1 VYNGEKNMFGGLKK
15 SASRLAIVAAAGVLS
30 TGAYA
35 ADLGGDCCADLE
47 ERVAELEATTA
58 RKGNRRMSLT
68 VYGWVNKTIMHWN
81 APTRGLEATSG
92 TYLGLDN
99 TNSATRFGFR
109 GDAKVSP
116 SVKAGYSILLDV
128 ASGARTATVSRADED
143 AGAGNA
149 GADHAI
155 RMRDANVW
163 LESSNVGRV
172 TLGRLT
178 GAGAV
183 GVIDLGGIG
192 NVAPATVLTG
202 NALTFANGVRLS
214 QYMDGGA
221 DYGVRQDGLR
231 YDSPVFAGFTVSAS
245 IGETLRAAAPGA
257 VGRTQDGRVY
267 GAQLRYAAEF
277 SGVRVAAGIGHERVD
292 DEALSFAGDNGR
304 HTGGALSLMHAPTG
318 LFAQANYL
326 RMQRTTAALVTLEGT
341 SYNIQAGIS
350 QNFFGIGKTAL
361 YGEYARYSND
371 AALLAAGGRP
381 AVAPGVN
388 SASDSRLSLW
398 GVGIT
403 QDLDAAAMQLYAGY
417 RSHQAR
423 EAVAGSQGTIG
434 IFLAGARVNF

>member
-58 RKGNRRMSLT
+58 RKGNRRVSLQ
-68 VYGWVNKTIMHWN
+68 VYGWVNKAIMHWT
-81 APTRGLEATSG
+81 APTRGVEAKSG

-109 GDAKVSP
+109 GDAKISP
-116 SVKAGYSILLDV
+116 TLKAGYSILLDV
-128 ASGARTATVSRADED
+128 SSGGRTATATRSDED
-143 AGAGNA
+143 GGAANA
-149 GADHAI
+149 GADFSI
-155 RMRDANVW
+155 RMRDSNLW
-163 LESSNVGRV
+163 LESSNVGRL

-214 QYMDGGA
+214 NYMDGGA

-231 YDSPVFAGFTVSAS
+231 WDSPVFAGFQVAAS
-245 IGETLRAAAPGA
+245 IGETLRAAVPGTA
-257 VGRTQDGRVY
+257 ARTQDGRVY
-267 GAQLRYAAEF
+267 GVQLRYAAEF
-277 SGVRVAAGIGHERVD
+277 SGVRIAAGIGQERVD
-292 DEALSFAGDNGR
+292 DESLGFAGDNGK
-304 HTGGALSLMHAPTG
+304 HTGGALTLVHAPTG

-326 RMQRTTAALVTLEGT
+326 KMERTIAGGATLDGT
-341 SYNIQAGIS
+341 SYNIQAGIG
-350 QNFFGIGKTAL
+350 QNWFGIGKTTL
-361 YGEYARYSND
+361 YGEYARYNND
-371 AALLAAGGRP
+371 AALLAPAGS
-381 AVAPGVN
+381 VL
-388 SASDSRLSLW
+388 SASASRLNLW
-398 GVGIT
+398 GLGVT
-403 QDLDAAAMQLYAGY
+403 QDVDAAAMQLYAGY
-417 RSHQAR
+417 RSHQAS
-423 EAVAGSQGTIG
+423 EAVAGSVGTVG
-434 IFLAGARVNF
+434 IFLAGARINF